1 MIVDV
6 FLFGSLGTNTGQG
19 RGGECRA
26 DLPLQSPAPISD
38 VLRLLGIPLEKLNLV
53 MVNHR
58 SVPKESVICGGDR
71 MAVFPKEYPIFADW
85 VDHRF

>member
-1 MIVDV
+1 MVVDV
-6 FLFGSLGTNTGQG
+6 FLFGSLAAKM
-19 RGGECRA
+19 GEHGEFHA

-38 VLRLLGIPLEKLNLV
+38 VLRLLALPLEKINLV

-58 SVPKESVICGGDR
+58 SVPKDSLVSEGDR
-71 MAVFPKEYPIFADW
+71 VAVFPKEYPIFADW

>member
-1 MIVDV
+1 MVVDV
-6 FLFGSLGTNTGQG
+6 FLFGSLATNMGQ
-19 RGGECRA
+19 GGECHA

-38 VLRLLGIPLEKLNLV
+38 VLRLLGIPLESVNLV

-58 SVPKESVICGGDR
+58 SVPEDSVVCAGDR
-71 MAVFPKEYPIFADW
+71 VAVFPKEYPIFADW

>member
-1 MIVDV
+1 MVVDV
-6 FLFGSLGTNTGQG
+6 FLFGSLAAKMGEH
-19 RGGECRA
+19 GECHA

-38 VLRLLGIPLEKLNLV
+38 VLRLLGIPLENVNLV

-58 SVPKESVICGGDR
+58 SVPKDSLVSEGDR
-71 MAVFPKEYPIFADW
+71 VAVFPKEYPIFADW